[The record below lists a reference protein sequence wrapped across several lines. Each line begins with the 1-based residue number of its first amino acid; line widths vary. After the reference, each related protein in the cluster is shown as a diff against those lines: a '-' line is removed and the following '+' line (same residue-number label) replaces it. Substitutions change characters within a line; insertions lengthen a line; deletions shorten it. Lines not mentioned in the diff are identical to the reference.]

1 MAFIDLEPE
10 THLTLCR
17 KHVFAVVA
25 ILVIV
30 LAIYSNTFHASWQ
43 FDDEINI
50 VTNKPLHLKELNWS
64 NIKKTFFA
72 SLDGS
77 EKIYRPTACLSFAL
91 NYFFGKDKVFGYHV
105 VNVSIHLLAAVFLFL
120 FIYNTLNLPILK
132 ARYGPNSY
140 FIALLATVLWAINP
154 VQIQAVTY
162 IVQRMASMAGMFY
175 IVSMYLYLKGRTSER
190 RVLQYLYFFLCFF
203 AAALAFGSKENA
215 AMLPI
220 SIFFFDLFIIQ
231 GLSKESIKRNSVVF
245 LALLLVPLVLA
256 LILKGPSVFS
266 GNNLVSSYEH
276 RAFTLGERLL
286 TEPRII
292 LFYIS
297 LLFYPMPDR
306 LCINHDIA
314 ISHSFIDP
322 PTTIV
327 SILIILGILCL
338 SVLKSRQWPFV
349 SYCIIFFFINHLIE
363 SSIFPLELIFE
374 HRNYIPSMLFF
385 APVAILLLRA
395 LQLFNKKK
403 SMQVIMCIFI
413 ILVLVGQGHSTFVR
427 NVIWKTEESLW
438 MDAVDK
444 NPNLPRPYHNLAK
457 YYGDMGNRK
466 KEMPLYHK
474 ALTLERDPNYPSDH
488 MTHYNLALAYISM
501 DQKEKA
507 LEHLRK
513 VIELA
518 PGFSGAYNNLGV
530 LMMEQG
536 KYDEAFDNFIRALS
550 CDENSAIAHNNLA
563 VVLLKRGRLEDALIE
578 SRKALALQKDFTRA
592 FYNLGI
598 IYKYK
603 KRFSKAKHYLGLALK
618 KRGKDI
624 MTRLHMI
631 EALNQMQEKELL
643 TEFLAE
649 TLRIIPP
656 DKLHALIKKIAADN
670 IPTNEAPD
678 LQIVLPL
685 LGRGYLERSDMLR
698 KYGSGYLEKA
708 STKGCRN

>member
-1 MAFIDLEPE
+1 MAFINLEPE

-175 IVSMYLYLKGRTSER
+175 IVSMYLYLKGRTSEH

-670 IPTNEAPD
+670 IPTDEAPD

>member
-1 MAFIDLEPE
+1 MAFINLEPE

-17 KHVFAVVA
+17 KNVFAVVA

-50 VTNKPLHLKELNWS
+50 LTNKPLHLKELNWS

-77 EKIYRPTACLSFAL
+77 KKIYRPTACLSFAL

-120 FIYNTLNLPILK
+120 LIYNTLNLPIVK

-140 FIALLATVLWAINP
+140 SIALLATVLWAISP

-162 IVQRMASMAGMFY
+162 IVQRMASMAGLFY
-175 IVSMYLYLKGRTSER
+175 IASLYFYLKGRTSER
-190 RVLQYLYFFLCFF
+190 RVLQCLYFLLCFF

-220 SIFFFDLFIIQ
+220 SIFLFDLFLIQ
-231 GLSKESIKRNSVVF
+231 GLTRKNVKRNLVVF
-245 LALLLVPLVLA
+245 LALLLIPLVLA
-256 LILKGPSVFS
+256 LILMGPSVFS
-266 GNNLVSSYEH
+266 GKNLVSSYEL
-276 RAFTLGERLL
+276 RAFTLGARLL

-306 LCINHDIA
+306 LCINHDIV

-338 SVLKSRQWPFV
+338 SILKSRQWPFI

-363 SSIFPLELIFE
+363 SSVLSLELVFE

-395 LQLFNKKK
+395 LQVFSNKR
-403 SMQVIMCIFI
+403 SMQATIFIFI

-427 NVIWKTEESLW
+427 NVIWKTEEALW

-457 YYGDMGNRK
+457 YYGDMGNRE
-466 KEMPLYHK
+466 KEMTLYHK
-474 ALTLERDPNYPSDH
+474 ALTLERGPSSPSHH
-488 MTHYNLALAYISM
+488 MTHYNLALAYISL

-507 LEHLRK
+507 IEHLRK
-513 VIELA
+513 AIELA
-518 PGFSGAYNNLGV
+518 PGFPGAYNNLGV
-530 LMMEQG
+530 LMMKQG
-536 KYDEAFDNFIRALS
+536 KYDEAFENFTRALS

-563 VVLLKRGRLEDALIE
+563 FVLLKRGRLEDALIE

-631 EALNQMQEKELL
+631 EVLYQMQDKELL
-643 TEFLAE
+643 REFLAE

-656 DKLHALIKKIAADN
+656 EKLHALIKKIAADD
-670 IPTNEAPD
+670 IPTDEAPD

-685 LGRGYLERSDMLR
+685 LGRAYLERSDMLR
-698 KYGSGYLEKA
+698 KYGSRYVEKGKA
-708 STKGCRN
+708 KEDL

>member
-1 MAFIDLEPE
+1 MAFINLEPE

-17 KHVFAVVA
+17 KNVFAVVA

-50 VTNKPLHLKELNWS
+50 LTNKPLHLKELNWS

-72 SLDGS
+72 SLDGGK
-77 EKIYRPTACLSFAL
+77 KIYRPTACLSFAL
-91 NYFFGKDKVFGYHV
+91 NYFFGEDDVFGYHV
-105 VNVSIHLLAAVFLFL
+105 VNISIHLLAAVFLFL
-120 FIYNTLNLPILK
+120 LIYNILNLPILR

-140 FIALLATVLWAINP
+140 SIALLATVLWAINP

-162 IVQRMASMAGMFY
+162 IVQRMASMAGLFY
-175 IVSMYLYLKGRTSER
+175 IVSMYFYLKGRTSEHR
-190 RVLQYLYFFLCFF
+190 ILQPLYFLLCFS

-220 SIFFFDLFIIQ
+220 SIFLFDLFLIQ
-231 GLSKESIKRNSVVF
+231 GLTRKNIKRNLVIF
-245 LALLLVPLVLA
+245 LALFLIPLVLA
-256 LILKGPSVFS
+256 LILRGPSLFS
-266 GNNLVSSYEH
+266 GKNLVSSYGH
-276 RAFTLGERLL
+276 RAFTLGARLL

-306 LCINHDIA
+306 LCITHDIA
-314 ISHSFIDP
+314 ISHNFIDP

-338 SVLKSRQWPFV
+338 SILKSRQWPFV

-363 SSIFPLELIFE
+363 SSVFPLELVFE

-395 LQLFNKKK
+395 LQLFSNKR
-403 SMQVIMCIFI
+403 SMQATISIFI

-457 YYGDMGNRK
+457 YYGDMGNREK
-466 KEMPLYHK
+466 AMTLYHK
-474 ALTLERDPNYPSDH
+474 ALTLKRGPNRPSHH
-488 MTHYNLALAYISM
+488 MTHYNLALEYISL

-513 VIELA
+513 AIELA

-536 KYDEAFDNFIRALS
+536 KYDEAFDNFTRALS
-550 CDENSAIAHNNLA
+550 YDENSTIAHNNLA

-578 SRKALALQKDFTRA
+578 SRKALALQKDSPRA
-592 FYNLGI
+592 FHNLGI

-603 KRFSKAKHYLGLALK
+603 KQFSKAKHYLALALK

-631 EALNQMQEKELL
+631 EVLYQMQDKVLL

-656 DKLHALIKKIAADN
+656 EKLHALITKIAADN
-670 IPTNEAPD
+670 IPTDEAPD

-685 LGRGYLERSDMLR
+685 LGRAYLERSDMLR
-698 KYGSGYLEKA
+698 KYGSRYLEKGKA
-708 STKGCRN
+708 NEDL

>member
-1 MAFIDLEPE
+1 M
-10 THLTLCR
+10 
-17 KHVFAVVA
+17 VA
-25 ILVIV
+25 IFVIV
-30 LAIYSNTFHASWQ
+30 LAIYSNTFHASWH
-43 FDDEINI
+43 FDDKINI
-50 VTNKPLHLKELNWS
+50 LTNKPLHLKGLNWS

-72 SLDGS
+72 SLDNGR
-77 EKIYRPTACLSFAL
+77 KIYRPVACLSFAL
-91 NYFFGKDKVFGYHV
+91 NYYVGKDNVLGYHI
-105 VNVSIHLLAAVFLFL
+105 VNLSIHLLASLFLFL
-120 FIYNTLNLPILK
+120 FLYQTLNLPLLK

-140 FIALLATVLWAINP
+140 SIALLATVLWAINP

-175 IVSMYLYLKGRTSER
+175 IISMYFYLKGRTSEH
-190 RVLQYLYFFLCFF
+190 RVLQSLHFFLCFF

-245 LALLLVPLVLA
+245 LALLLIPLILA
-256 LILKGPSVFS
+256 LSLKGGSVFS
-266 GNNLVSSYEH
+266 VKDLVSGYGQRE
-276 RAFTLGERLL
+276 FTLGERLL

-297 LLFYPMPDR
+297 LLFYPMPGR

-314 ISHSFIDP
+314 ISHNLIDP

-338 SVLKSRQWPFV
+338 SILKSRQWPFI

-363 SSIFPLELIFE
+363 SSVFPLELVFE

-395 LQLFNKKK
+395 LQLLSNKR
-403 SMQVIMCIFI
+403 SMRVIIPIFI

-427 NVIWKTEESLW
+427 NFIWKTGDSLW

-444 NPNLPRPYHNLAK
+444 NPMLPRPYHNLAK
-457 YYGDMGNRK
+457 YYGDMGYRE
-466 KEMPLYHK
+466 KEMTLYHK
-474 ALTLERDPNYPSDH
+474 ALTLERGPNYPSHH
-488 MTHYNLALAYISM
+488 MTYYNLALAYISI

-507 LEHLRK
+507 IEHLRK
-513 VIELA
+513 AIEKA
-518 PGFSGAYNNLGV
+518 PGFSSAYNNLGV
-530 LMMEQG
+530 LMMKQG
-536 KYDEAFDNFIRALS
+536 KYDEAFDNFMRALTN
-550 CDENSAIAHNNLA
+550 DENSAIAHNNLA
-563 VVLLKRGRLEDALIE
+563 FILLKRGRLEEALSE
-578 SRKALALQKDFTRA
+578 SKRALALQKDFTRA

-598 IYKYK
+598 IYKHK

-618 KRGKDI
+618 KRRKDI

-631 EALNQMQEKELL
+631 EVLSLMQDKKLL
-643 TEFLAE
+643 GEFLVE
-649 TLRIIPP
+649 TLLIIPP
-656 DKLHALIKKIAADN
+656 EKLDALIKDIVADN
-670 IPTNEAPD
+670 IPTDEAPD
-678 LQIVLPL
+678 LQIILPL
-685 LGRGYLERSDMLR
+685 LGRAYLERSDMLR
-698 KYGSGYLEKA
+698 EYGSGYLEKG
-708 STKGCRN
+708 KGN